1 MIDINEIEAMLI
13 TSGEVFKRFAK
24 ERSKDLEEA
33 VNLILDVYKAG
44 GKVLIFGNGG
54 SAAEAQH
61 ISAELVNRM
70 VLDREPLNAIALT
83 TDTSVLT
90 SIANDYS
97 YEEIFSKQVKGLG
110 APGDLAW
117 GMSTSGTSKNVLLA
131 LEVAREKGM
140 KTFGMAGNP
149 GKAIGDLCDVCLWA
163 DAESTANIQEV
174 HLAASHIICDLVE
187 RELFGGLD

>member
-1 MIDINEIEAMLI
+1 MIDTNEIKARLI
-13 TSGEVFKRFAK
+13 KSGDVFKKFAEEK
-24 ERSKDLEEA
+24 SNDLEEA
-33 VNLILDVYKAG
+33 VNLILNVYKAG

-70 VLDREPLNAIALT
+70 VLDREPLNAVALT
-83 TDTSVLT
+83 TDTSILT

-110 APGDLAW
+110 VAGDLAW
-117 GMSTSGTSKNVLLA
+117 GMSTSGASKNVLSA

-140 KTFGMAGNP
+140 KTLGMAGAP
-149 GKAIGDLCDVCLWA
+149 GKPIGELCDVCLYV
-163 DAESTANIQEV
+163 DTELTAIIQEV

-187 RELFGGLD
+187 RELFGG